1 MQRKNNRPAIP
12 QMLNIQ
18 LTIFNEER
26 RLPALKRDLI
36 GKETYAIRNPYSAIK

>member
-1 MQRKNNRPAIP
+1 
-12 QMLNIQ
+12 MLNIQ

-36 GKETYAIRNPYSAIK
+36 EKEAYAIRIPNSAIK